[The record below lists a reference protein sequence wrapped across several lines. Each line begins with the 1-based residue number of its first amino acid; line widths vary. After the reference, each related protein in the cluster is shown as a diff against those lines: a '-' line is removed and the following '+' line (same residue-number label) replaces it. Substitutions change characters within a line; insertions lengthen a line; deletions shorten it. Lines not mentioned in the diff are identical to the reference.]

1 MPDPAPIPAPAPV
14 PTPDPAAGP
23 DAGPDVGPVADPG
36 SAAEPDAGPAPR
48 RRVGRTVALIAVAA
62 VLGVI
67 GGTAVGYGIQAERE
81 PTPLPALNQPGLAY
95 PAAPLPKGQEPAP
108 LSAAEDHQAK
118 ADGDLRK
125 LLVPRP
131 AGAREDEYAPRDG
144 WYDLSS
150 YAAAFK
156 DESWMLEFLSE
167 NRVRRIAVRSWAS
180 GEHRST
186 TVHLVQFRA
195 SYVLG
200 AVEHAEGQRGY
211 MPEKKFAGNEGDALK
226 GSGNGRYYLY
236 PVERKA
242 GYLDLYR
249 ARAIF
254 QRGDVM
260 VDITIYDTKK
270 ISKSDIRS
278 LAEKQL
284 ERL

>member
-1 MPDPAPIPAPAPV
+1 MGQV
-14 PTPDPAAGP
+14 Q
-23 DAGPDVGPVADPG
+23 VHVADTDRV
-36 SAAEPDAGPAPR
+36 AAPR
-48 RRVGRTVALIAVAA
+48 RRAGRTVALIAVAA

-67 GGTAVGYGIQAERE
+67 GGTAVGYGVQAQRE

-95 PAAPLPKGQEPAP
+95 PAKPLPKGQEPAP

-118 ADGDLRK
+118 AEGDLRK

-131 AGAREDEYAPRDG
+131 AGAREAEFGPRDG
-144 WYDLSS
+144 SYALSS
-150 YAAAFK
+150 YAEGFK
-156 DESWMLEFLSE
+156 DEGWMLEFLDE
-167 NRVRRIAVRSWAS
+167 NRVRRIAVRSWDS
-180 GEHRST
+180 GENRST

-195 SYVLG
+195 SDTLG
-200 AVEHAEGQRGY
+200 AVEHAEGQRDY
-211 MPEKKFAGNEGDALK
+211 MPEKKFAGNDGDPIK

-236 PVERKA
+236 PVEKKA
-242 GYLDLYR
+242 GYLDLYH
-249 ARAIF
+249 ARALF